1 MNKNKAIKKV
11 SNRHISA
18 ARSDETM
25 RQIKLRIELLNTF
38 LKDGVSEGFEAHKS
52 QSAFLAYSD
61 GNEITPRTRPA
72 IVVKYCPVGEIDS
85 KHQQDPTCVV
95 NCLQYIELKRKQV
108 IEMQMARE
116 TSAENTDNNKFKNI
130 NTSKSITKT
139 ELKKIIN
146 EQTQLIKSLAQ
157 ELVMQRSAS
166 HKLIDLIKAVDDH
179 HQLTLKPYY
188 ANHQNDLLK
197 HREKS
202 SADLNDM
209 ISTLKSISVQLDELG
224 SMKNDNILP
233 MRAK

>member
-1 MNKNKAIKKV
+1 MMNMNEAIKKV
-11 SNRHISA
+11 SNKHISA

-38 LKDGVSEGFEAHKS
+38 LKDGVPEGFEAHKS

-72 IVVKYCPVGEIDS
+72 IVVKSCPVGEIDS
-85 KHQQDPTCVV
+85 KPQQDPSCVV

-108 IEMQMARE
+108 IEIARE

-130 NTSKSITKT
+130 NNSKSITKT
-139 ELKKIIN
+139 ELKKIIH

-157 ELVMQRSAS
+157 ELVMQRSAN
-166 HKLIDLIKAVDDH
+166 HKLIDLIKAVDNH

-197 HREKS
+197 HRKKN
-202 SADLNDM
+202 SADLNGM
-209 ISTLKSISVQLDELG
+209 ISTLKNISVQLNELD
-224 SMKNDNILP
+224 SMKNDNVIH
-233 MRAK
+233 MQAK